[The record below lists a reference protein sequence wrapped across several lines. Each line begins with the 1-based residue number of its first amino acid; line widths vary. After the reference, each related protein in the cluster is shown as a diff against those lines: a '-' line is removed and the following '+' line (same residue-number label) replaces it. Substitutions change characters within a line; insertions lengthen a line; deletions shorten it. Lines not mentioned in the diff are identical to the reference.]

1 MGVGAFYLIRGSI
14 VVSVSNT
21 SPALEFGSKAM
32 QLMDDNCIEPT
43 PGAYGVWYS
52 YASGENPEINQKIN
66 ERFEASMPFD
76 SPFMYELE
84 SLLSAPEEQ
93 LADSTIEVGEQ
104 LTGKM
109 DNVIELIAS
118 VSGDTNRFGKS
129 MEGVS
134 AALSSEISAADLGQ
148 VVETIVAATKQM
160 ESRSRELEEKLT
172 ESKSEV
178 EELRSNLAQARSEAL
193 TDQLTGI
200 ANRKAFD
207 EVLLSSITA
216 AAQNGQELCL
226 AMADI
231 DFFKKFNDTFGH
243 QAGDQVLRLVGRCL
257 SNNVKGQDTPARYGG
272 EEFAMILPNT
282 ALDDALK
289 LANHIRETVKSRE
302 LVKKSTG
309 ENLGRVTMSLGVAQF
324 SMGDT
329 PQTMIARADAALYQ
343 AKEQGR
349 NRVVAADSPVSD
361 EAAKAAG

>member
-1 MGVGAFYLIRGSI
+1 MTSAT
-14 VVSVSNT
+14 NT
-21 SPALEFGSKAM
+21 SPALEYGAKAM
-32 QLMDDNCIEPT
+32 HLMGDNSIEPT
-43 PGAYGVWYS
+43 PGAYSVWYA
-52 YASGENPEINQKIN
+52 YASGENPEINTKIN
-66 ERFEASMPFD
+66 ERFEASKPFD

-84 SLLSAPEEQ
+84 SLLGAPEEQ
-93 LADSTIEVGEQ
+93 LTDSTIEAGEQ
-104 LTGKM
+104 LSGKM

-129 MEGVS
+129 MQGVS
-134 AALSSEISAADLGQ
+134 DALNSEISAADLGQ

-160 ESRSRELEEKLT
+160 ETRSRELEEKLT

-207 EVLLSSITA
+207 EVLLSSIA
-216 AAQNGQELCL
+216 EASQNGSEMCL

-282 ALDDALK
+282 ALEDALK
-289 LANHIRETVKSRE
+289 LSNHIRETVKSRE

-324 SMGDT
+324 AMGDT
-329 PQTMIARADAALYQ
+329 PQTMIARADAALYE

-349 NRVVAADSPVSD
+349 NRVVAADST
-361 EAAKAAG
+361 AAAEPAQAAG

>member
-1 MGVGAFYLIRGSI
+1 MTSAT
-14 VVSVSNT
+14 NT
-21 SPALEFGSKAM
+21 SPALEYGAKAM
-32 QLMDDNCIEPT
+32 QLMGDNSIEPT
-43 PGAYGVWYS
+43 PGAYGVWYA
-52 YASGENPEINQKIN
+52 YASGENPEMNTKIN
-66 ERFEASMPFD
+66 ERFEASKPFD

-93 LADSTIEVGEQ
+93 LTDSTIEAGEQ
-104 LTGKM
+104 LSGKM

-129 MEGVS
+129 MQGVS
-134 AALSSEISAADLGQ
+134 AALTSEISAADLGQ

-160 ESRSRELEEKLT
+160 ETRSRELEEKLT
-172 ESKSEV
+172 ESKGEV

-207 EVLLSSITA
+207 EVLLSSIA
-216 AAQNGQELCL
+216 EASEMCL

-282 ALDDALK
+282 ALDDAIK

-324 SMGDT
+324 GMGDT
-329 PQTMIARADAALYQ
+329 PQTMIARADAALYE

-349 NRVVAADSPVSD
+349 NRVVAADS
-361 EAAKAAG
+361 AAAAESAQAAG

>member
-1 MGVGAFYLIRGSI
+1 M
-14 VVSVSNT
+14 T
-21 SPALEFGSKAM
+21 SATETTPALEYGAKAM
-32 QLMDDNCIEPT
+32 QLMGDNNVEPT
-43 PGAYGVWYS
+43 PAAYSVWYA
-52 YASGENPEINQKIN
+52 YASGENTEINTMIN
-66 ERFEASMPFD
+66 KRFEASEPFD
-76 SPFMYELE
+76 SSFMFELE
-84 SLLSAPEEQ
+84 SLLSETDEQ
-93 LADSTIEVGEQ
+93 LADSTIEAGEQ
-104 LTGKM
+104 LSGKM

-118 VSGDTNRFGKS
+118 VTGDTNKFGES
-129 MEGVS
+129 MQGVS
-134 AALSSEISAADLGQ
+134 DALTSEISAADLGQ

-160 ESRSRELEEKLT
+160 ETRSRELEEKLT

-178 EELRSNLAQARSEAL
+178 EELRSNLTQARNEAL

-207 EVLLSSITA
+207 EVLLSSIA
-216 AAQNGQELCL
+216 EASQNGSEMCL

-257 SNNVKGQDTPARYGG
+257 KGNVKGQDTPARYGG

-282 ALDDALK
+282 ALEDALK
-289 LANHIRETVKSRE
+289 LSNQIREIVKSRE

-324 SMGDT
+324 AVGDT
-329 PQTMIARADAALYQ
+329 PQTMIARADAALYE

-349 NRVVAADSPVSD
+349 NCVVAAESAP
-361 EAAKAAG
+361 AALAQAAS

>member
-1 MGVGAFYLIRGSI
+1 M
-14 VVSVSNT
+14 VSVTNT
-21 SPALEFGSKAM
+21 SPALEYGAKAM
-32 QLMDDNCIEPT
+32 QLMVDNGVEPT
-43 PGAYGVWYS
+43 PGAYGVWFS
-52 YASGENPEINQKIN
+52 YASGENPEINNRIN
-66 ERFEASMPFD
+66 ERIEASQPFD
-76 SPFMYELE
+76 SSFMYEME
-84 SLLSAPEEQ
+84 SLLSTPEEE
-93 LADSTIEVGEQ
+93 LTDTTIEAGEK

-118 VSGDTNRFGKS
+118 VSGDTSRFGKS
-129 MEGVS
+129 MQGVS
-134 AALSSEISAADLGQ
+134 DALSSEISAADLGQ

-160 ESRSRELEEKLT
+160 ESRSRELEERLT

-178 EELRSNLAQARSEAL
+178 EELRSNLAQARTEAL

-207 EVLLSSITA
+207 EVLLSSIA
-216 AAQNGQELCL
+216 AASQNGSELCL

-282 ALDDALK
+282 ALEDAIK
-289 LANHIRETVKSRE
+289 LSNHIRETVKSRE

-324 SMGDT
+324 AIGDT
-329 PQTMIARADAALYQ
+329 PQSMIARADAALYE

-349 NRVVAADSPVSD
+349 NRVVAANGASPA
-361 EAAKAAG
+361 EAAQAAG